1 MLAKQDWHMYG
12 APIGECH
19 FNAPGPVYINRS
31 KDIDLLNMIVAWP
44 LTRLGD
50 FCSNFCDKNPAP
62 EVVPEPSW
70 WQRLVCH
77 NSQQCSP
84 AEKNTTPT
92 S

>member
-1 MLAKQDWHMYG
+1 MYG
-12 APIGECH
+12 SPIGECH
-19 FNAPGPVYINRS
+19 FNAPVPVYINRS

-50 FCSNFCDKNPAP
+50 FCSNFCDKNPPVP

-77 NSQQCSP
+77 SNQQCSQV
-84 AEKNTTPT
+84 EKNTTLI